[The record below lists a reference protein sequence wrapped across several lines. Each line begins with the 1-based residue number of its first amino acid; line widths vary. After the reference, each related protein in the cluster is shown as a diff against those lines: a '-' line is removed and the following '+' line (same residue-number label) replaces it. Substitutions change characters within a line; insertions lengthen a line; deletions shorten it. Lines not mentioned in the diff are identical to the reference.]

1 MRSLSDFFLI
11 STNSQPSSCRPEPVL
26 RWPVPFK
33 HRHKSDGRK
42 ADGHPPLLGPL
53 LLPLE
58 DLSHRPA
65 HLRGDPQLLGTPPS
79 LIRYNLKKLIFE
91 RKNSF
96 HLFSDSCSDY
106 VDTTSG
112 YHSLESETGPFLL
125 PLTRYNKRLLT
136 CFFLIIIILS
146 SAKIVDM
153 FLFYYYASSFVHEG
167 LFRAPVV
174 SRDIKSN
181 KQFFTFHRPQGQS
194 HQDWGGRGGGTTSP
208 RARVTSPSPRTRG
221 SGGSTSPRNR
231 GSRQLMASHS
241 RTMEPKKVEK
251 AFD

>member
-11 STNSQPSSCRPEPVL
+11 STNPQPSSCRPEPVL
-26 RWPVPFK
+26 RWAVPFK

-58 DLSHRPA
+58 DLAHRPA
-65 HLRGDPQLLGTPPS
+65 HLRGDPQLLGPPPS
-79 LIRYNLKKLIFE
+79 LIRYNLKKLNFE

-136 CFFLIIIILS
+136 CFFLHDYHHLL
-146 SAKIVDM
+146 IVDM
-153 FLFYYYASSFVHEG
+153 FLSIIMSLLLYMMTCSG
-167 LFRAPVV
+167 L
-174 SRDIKSN
+174 
-181 KQFFTFHRPQGQS
+181 
-194 HQDWGGRGGGTTSP
+194 
-208 RARVTSPSPRTRG
+208 
-221 SGGSTSPRNR
+221 
-231 GSRQLMASHS
+231 QLCPATLS
-241 RTMEPKKVEK
+241 RTSSSSRSTDHRVKATRTGEDEEEGRQVQEPG
-251 AFD
+251 

>member
-1 MRSLSDFFLI
+1 MGTHPSLDLSSFLLRTSPTGQPI
-11 STNSQPSSCRPEPVL
+11 YEEIPNS
-26 RWPVPFK
+26 
-33 HRHKSDGRK
+33 
-42 ADGHPPLLGPL
+42 LGPL
-53 LLPLE
+53 LPSSGTTLK
-58 DLSHRPA
+58 SST
-65 HLRGDPQLLGTPPS
+65 LRGKTH
-79 LIRYNLKKLIFE
+79 FT
-91 RKNSF
+91 F
-96 HLFSDSCSDY
+96 FSDSCSDY

-125 PLTRYNKRLLT
+125 PLTRYKRLLT
-136 CFFLIIIILS
+136 YVFLIIIILS

-153 FLFYYYASSFVHEG
+153 FLFYYYASSFVHDD

-174 SRDIKSN
+174 SRDVKSN
-181 KQFFTFHRPQGQS
+181 KQFFTFHRPQDQS